1 MLNNTDK
8 LITIKSR
15 SYNYCVLMLNF
26 LKLQINAGISIMN
39 NVITSRL
46 SIVLWE
52 LWFMNDW
59 LLMVLNWV
67 LSVEN
72 IL

>member
-15 SYNYCVLMLNF
+15 SYNYCVLMQNCF
-26 LKLQINAGISIMN
+26 KLQINARISIMDN
-39 NVITSRL
+39 LITSRL
-46 SIVLWE
+46 SIVLWG

-59 LLMVLNWV
+59 LVMVPSWV
-67 LSVEN
+67 L
-72 IL
+72 

>member
-15 SYNYCVLMLNF
+15 SYNYCVLMLNCF
-26 LKLQINAGISIMN
+26 KLQINVGISIMHN
-39 NVITSRL
+39 LIISRL
-46 SIVLWE
+46 LIVLWG

-59 LLMVLNWV
+59 LVMVLSWV